1 MDATST
7 MVREIERVGTSSSL
21 RRRQRMPIT
30 LAILFVV
37 AVLAAGAI
45 YQPWVNTPF
54 EIVDFSEFLPFLRQS
69 DTFAQR
75 LADFLNYYS
84 GQGRLNLLSY
94 AFLIW
99 KWSLFGWNE
108 AGWQI
113 ARSLEML
120 CIVAGVY
127 ILLRRLGATR
137 SGSAAGGALFIV
149 THTASPAWIRL
160 TMGEPPGLLAIVCAA
175 LLATRYQ
182 GTRRW
187 RGAGVAIAAF
197 LTASLLAKEMLVAL
211 VPFVL
216 LLACSQNASGQF
228 ERPRVTTRNVWLASL
243 ASAGVLAVL
252 IPVAIVALNAGPRAY
267 ASGYAAHSM
276 SLEGLIHSLSIL
288 LLPAPA
294 ASFAPATI
302 ASNWADLVFFVIVAL
317 GLGLA
322 HKSHA
327 LRRHFQPLALG
338 ALSLAVAGAL
348 VYLPWPYFQAFYG
361 LPFLLGPA
369 ILLAVAITLIE
380 ELRPSWRWLVYAGC
394 ATMLAQ
400 GGIHAAHESRSAIA
414 ARMVNRSMVEDIAQH
429 PGVDSVVVIMR
440 SHPPAAQAWQGRGPT
455 LYRYARAVLPGR
467 HIPSIFEADCS
478 AAAKLL
484 GGGIGNTIL
493 VSYSTACGTLPAS
506 DRTARYDYTYLDW
519 PTLIPRPDSFVVSI
533 VGPDGE

>member
-1 MDATST
+1 
-7 MVREIERVGTSSSL
+7 
-21 RRRQRMPIT
+21 
-30 LAILFVV
+30 LAG
-37 AVLAAGAI
+37 LAAGAI

-69 DTFAQR
+69 ETFSQR
-75 LADFLNYYS
+75 LADFLHYYS

-94 AFLIW
+94 ALLIW

-127 ILLRRLGATR
+127 MLLRRVGATR

-149 THTASPAWIRL
+149 AHTASPAWIRL
-160 TMGEPPGLLAIVCAA
+160 TMGEPPGLLAIGCAS

-187 RGAGVAIAAF
+187 RGMGVTIAAL
-197 LTASLLAKEMLVAL
+197 LTASLLVKEMLVTL

-216 LLACSQNASGQF
+216 LLACSQNASGEF
-228 ERPRVTTRNVWLASL
+228 EKPRMTSRNVWLVVL
-243 ASAGVLAVL
+243 AATGVLAVL
-252 IPVAIVALNAGPRAY
+252 IPVAIVALRAGPGAY

-276 SLEGLIHSLSIL
+276 SLEGFIHSLSIL

-294 ASFAPATI
+294 VRLAPATL
-302 ASNWADLVFFVIVAL
+302 ADSWANVAFFVIVAL

-322 HKSHA
+322 NRSHA

-338 ALSLAVAGAL
+338 ALSLAVAGAI
-348 VYLPWPYFQAFYG
+348 VYLPWPYFQPFYG

-369 ILLAVAITLIE
+369 ILLAVAVTLIE
-380 ELRPSWRWLVYAGC
+380 ELRPAWRWLIYAGC
-394 ATMLAQ
+394 MTMLVQ
-400 GGIHAAHESRSAIA
+400 RGVHAAHESRSAIA
-414 ARMVNRSMVEDIAQH
+414 DRMVNRALVEDIARH
-429 PGVDSVVVIMR
+429 PGADSIIVVMR

-455 LYRYARAVLPGR
+455 LYRYARAVLPES
-467 HIPSIFEADCS
+467 HIPTILEADCT
-478 AAAKLL
+478 AATQMPND
-484 GGGIGNTIL
+484 GIGNTIL

-506 DRTARYDYTYLDW
+506 DRTARYDYTYLAW
-519 PTLIPRPDSFVVSI
+519 PTLTPRPDSLVISI
-533 VGPDGE
+533 VGPDGER